1 MYNTYL
7 GIANTTG
14 IAVDYPGVLLKEGA
28 RGDQVWLMQSYLQK
42 ISEYLP
48 IPYIEADGVFGP
60 NTKNAVIAFQDQI
73 GLTPDSIIGPNTWD
87 AIVAVRLL
95 FK

>member
-1 MYNTYL
+1 
-7 GIANTTG
+7 
-14 IAVDYPGVLLKEGA
+14 
-28 RGDQVWLMQSYLQK
+28 MQSYLQK